1 MLAWLDL
8 PPTEIQCYHKDV
20 EKATSNT
27 KQDKNRKP
35 SIKRD
40 LIQIRKDYFFCNFSF
55 CTLELFIFFGCL
67 RLGFNSAGRHEEY
80 RVRDRAGKNK
90 LLPLQIFATI
100 RFQRAAPLPITMI
113 SEPLPCWIPIRAM
126 IPVISFQWSLM
137 FVKTLRLETKLF
149 PCPPEELKYYLKTD
163 SWYPL
168 IPFADKYNQ
177 HEQHYFVRCWCL
189 AFLSINSANW
199 KLQIYLFIS

>member
-1 MLAWLDL
+1 MTFPQPKSSVTIKMWKKLLATPNRTRTESHRLKETKYRFVQIIFFAISAFADL
-8 PPTEIQCYHKDV
+8 NC
-20 EKATSNT
+20 
-27 KQDKNRKP
+27 
-35 SIKRD
+35 
-40 LIQIRKDYFFCNFSF
+40 
-55 CTLELFIFFGCL
+55 LFFFGCL

-137 FVKTLRLETKLF
+137 FVKTLRLETRF
-149 PCPPEELKYYLKTD
+149 CSCPPEELKYYLKTD

-177 HEQHYFVRCWCL
+177 HEKHYFLQCWCL